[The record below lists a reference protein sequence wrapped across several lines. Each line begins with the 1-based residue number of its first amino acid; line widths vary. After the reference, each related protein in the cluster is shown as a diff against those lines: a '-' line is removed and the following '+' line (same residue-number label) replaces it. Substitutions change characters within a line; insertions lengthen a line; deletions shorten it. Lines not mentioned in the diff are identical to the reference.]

1 MLTLSIIKADTG
13 GFVGHS
19 SMHPEMLDVARRAVA
34 EVVGD
39 LLVDAQ
45 VSSCGDDLHLIM
57 THRHGVEA
65 EPIHAFAWDVFQ
77 QTTALA
83 KRLGLY
89 GAGQD
94 LLSDAFS
101 GNLRGMGPGYAE
113 LEFEPRPSETVL
125 CFLADKTEP
134 GAWNLPV
141 YKMFADPFNTAGL
154 VIDPK
159 MHAGFSFEVHD
170 LFENRHTLFDC
181 PRDLYDMLLFIGA
194 PSRYVIKQV
203 TSKTLDEPAAVTST
217 QRLALMAGRYVGK
230 DDPVLIVRS
239 QSGTARGRRDP
250 RAVRVP
256 AHGRRLHARIAPRA
270 ADAGRP
276 SSTRRRAGSTARRAS
291 WASASRSP
299 TAGCSAR
306 ATCSPTRP
314 STVPGGSP
322 TRRWTTCAATGR
334 SSRTGCRWTRWST
347 RRCPRSRSRCT
358 SAGRRSPMRPL
369 PASTAEPACVSRRPG
384 RFRGESRVV
393 VTTADGAEARGLWFA
408 GRPALGLRPWA
419 DLDAAEPG
427 ALLAVAER
435 LGPGGSIMV
444 AYGGD
449 DTERALRRRV
459 PAAATP
465 LGLALLHTGCR
476 WLKDWYFAE
485 GGREG
490 HTKLQGELP
499 LDATHRRRA
508 ERALREELEAF
519 IADGAGTPADQHRAR
534 EALAL
539 IGPTTPAPERP

>member
-181 PRDLYDMLLFIGA
+181 PRDLYDMLLYIGA

-203 TSKTLDEPAAVTST
+203 TSKTLDEPGGGDLDAAAGADGRALRR
-217 QRLALMAGRYVGK
+217 QGRPGADRALA
-230 DDPVLIVRS
+230 VRP
-239 QSGTARGRRDP
+239 ARGRRDP
-250 RAVRVP
+250 RAVRRSRTPSP
-256 AHGRRLHARIAPRA
+256 AAC
-270 ADAGRP
+270 ADRT
-276 SSTRRRAGSTARRAS
+276 TRR
-291 WASASRSP
+291 
-299 TAGCSAR
+299 
-306 ATCSPTRP
+306 
-314 STVPGGSP
+314 
-322 TRRWTTCAATGR
+322 
-334 SSRTGCRWTRWST
+334 
-347 RRCPRSRSRCT
+347 
-358 SAGRRSPMRPL
+358 
-369 PASTAEPACVSRRPG
+369 
-384 RFRGESRVV
+384 
-393 VTTADGAEARGLWFA
+393 
-408 GRPALGLRPWA
+408 
-419 DLDAAEPG
+419 
-427 ALLAVAER
+427 
-435 LGPGGSIMV
+435 
-444 AYGGD
+444 
-449 DTERALRRRV
+449 
-459 PAAATP
+459 
-465 LGLALLHTGCR
+465 
-476 WLKDWYFAE
+476 
-485 GGREG
+485 
-490 HTKLQGELP
+490 
-499 LDATHRRRA
+499 
-508 ERALREELEAF
+508 
-519 IADGAGTPADQHRAR
+519 
-534 EALAL
+534 
-539 IGPTTPAPERP
+539 